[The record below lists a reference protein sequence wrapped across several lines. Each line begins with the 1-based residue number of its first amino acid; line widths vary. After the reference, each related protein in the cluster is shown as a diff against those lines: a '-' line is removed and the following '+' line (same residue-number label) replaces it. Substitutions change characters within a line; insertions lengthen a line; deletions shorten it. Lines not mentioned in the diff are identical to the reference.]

1 MKRRMNSI
9 RRAYT
14 LVSDTAYY
22 LRQGYRLRM
31 AWHLA
36 KQTIN

>member
-1 MKRRMNSI
+1 MKRSI
-9 RRAYT
+9 TVMRRAYL

-22 LRQGYRLRM
+22 WRQGYRLRM
-31 AWHLA
+31 AWHRA

>member
-9 RRAYT
+9 RRAYL

-22 LRQGYRLRM
+22 WRRGYRLRM
-31 AWHLA
+31 AWHRA

>member
-9 RRAYT
+9 RRAYL

-22 LRQGYRLRM
+22 WRQGYRIRM
-31 AWHLA
+31 DWHLA
-36 KQTIN
+36 KQTIH

>member
-1 MKRRMNSI
+1 MNRRMTSI
-9 RRAYT
+9 RRAYL

-22 LRQGYRLRM
+22 WRRGYRLRM